1 MIFNHLCKNH
11 RQYPRSN
18 RSRVQLSNLP
28 LWCWSYPQ
36 HINDWIETG
45 SPALRWSWCGIWCV
59 MVQGRYARVCYGT
72 WYRGGMAKYARVS
85 PLIEGT
91 TQWKGTQHSILS
103 MKAFR
108 ADPPWYNS
116 NASIKLIIR
125 TLFSMDSSLMPWSLF
140 SVKSVRWRCQIAWF
154 VYWYSSGTI
163 VRLSTCISNSLS
175 SELWQFG
182 KVVQL
187 SALCIGTVVR

>member
-1 MIFNHLCKNH
+1 MIELKLGH
-11 RQYPRSN
+11 
-18 RSRVQLSNLP
+18 QLWDDVDVGFGV
-28 LWCWSYPQ
+28 LWYRGGMP
-36 HINDWIETG
+36 G
-45 SPALRWSWCGIWCV
+45 CV
-59 MVQGRYARVCYGT
+59 MEPGTGEVCQGVLWYQG
-72 WYRGGMAKYARVS
+72 WYRGGMARYARVS

-116 NASIKLIIR
+116 NASIKLI
-125 TLFSMDSSLMPWSLF
+125 SLMPWSLF

-154 VYWYSSGTI
+154 VYWYSSGAI

>member
-1 MIFNHLCKNH
+1 MIELKLGH
-11 RQYPRSN
+11 
-18 RSRVQLSNLP
+18 QLWDEVDVGFGV
-28 LWCWSYPQ
+28 LWYRGGMP
-36 HINDWIETG
+36 E
-45 SPALRWSWCGIWCV
+45 CV
-59 MVQGRYARVCYGT
+59 MEPGT
-72 WYRGGMAKYARVS
+72 WYRGGMARYARVS

-125 TLFSMDSSLMPWSLF
+125 TLFSMDSSVMLWSLF
-140 SVKSVRWRCQIAWF
+140 SVKSVRWRCQITWF
-154 VYWYSSGTI
+154 VYWYSSGAI

-187 SALCIGTVVR
+187 SALCVVR